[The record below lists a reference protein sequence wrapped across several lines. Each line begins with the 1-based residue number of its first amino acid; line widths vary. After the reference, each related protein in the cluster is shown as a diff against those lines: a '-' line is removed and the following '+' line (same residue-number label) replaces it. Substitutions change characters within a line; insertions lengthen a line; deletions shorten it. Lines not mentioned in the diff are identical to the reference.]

1 MDISKLE
8 NARRSYLPEIMEKLE
23 KDAPV
28 SDLQRLIALEM
39 ASILKECDRLTNSI
53 KPDQVNLRERQTR
66 RALQYLRH
74 ESRGVRMLGMYI
86 KQMHKRR
93 DDIDWNGRKFTYV
106 MNELVKLAVE
116 CLKKTGQSEHV
127 IRNWAMHYDQQLD
140 ERFEE
145 MCRAANKL

>member
-1 MDISKLE
+1 MDIAKLE

-39 ASILKECDRLTNSI
+39 ASILEERHRLINSL
-53 KPDQVNLRERQTR
+53 KPDQINLRKRETLRS
-66 RALQYLRH
+66 LQYLKH
-74 ESRGVRMLGMYI
+74 ASMGIRMLGMHI
-86 KQMHKRR
+86 KQMHKWR

-116 CLKKTGQSEHV
+116 CLKKTGQTEHA
-127 IRNWAMHYDQQLD
+127 IKNWAMHYDQQLD

-145 MCRAANKL
+145 ICRAADNL